1 MTAMTDA
8 ARSFT
13 ARLGLELPL
22 IQAPMA
28 GVQGVAMA
36 AAVSG
41 AGALGSLPGA
51 AMSPQA
57 LRDAVGE
64 MRRDGGLPV
73 NVNFF
78 CHAPPAADPAREAAW
93 RAALR
98 PYFEELGVSPAAIQ
112 NGPGRLP
119 FNEEA
124 VAVVEALR
132 PEVVSFHFGLPPAPL
147 LERVRRAGAQVWSSA
162 TTVAEARWLAAHG
175 VDAIIAQG
183 VEAGGHRGVFLPEGQ
198 PIDLSGQLRTM
209 ALLPAILEAV
219 RVPVIAAGGIVDADG
234 VAAALRMGACAA
246 QVGTAF
252 LLCPEATTTAVH
264 RAALQSDAARDTALT
279 NLFTG
284 RPARGIV
291 NRLMRELGPLSEVA
305 PAFPTAVN
313 ALAPLRAAAEQA
325 GSGDFSPL
333 WSGQD
338 VSGCRAIPAA
348 QLVKQLAAKL

>member
-1 MTAMTDA
+1 MHDSAA

-36 AAVSG
+36 AAVSD

-64 MRRDGGLPV
+64 MRRDRGLPV
-73 NVNFF
+73 NLNFF
-78 CHAPPAADPAREAAW
+78 CHAQPAPDPAREAAW

-98 PYFEELGVSPAAIQ
+98 PYFEELGVAPSAIQ
-112 NGPGRLP
+112 NGLGRLP
-119 FNEEA
+119 FDEQA

-132 PEVVSFHFGLPPAPL
+132 PAVVSFHFGLPPAPL

-198 PIDLSGQLRTM
+198 PIDLGGQLRTM
-209 ALLPAILEAV
+209 ALLPSILEAV

-234 VAAALRMGACAA
+234 VAAALRMGASAA

-252 LLCPEATTTAVH
+252 LLCPEATTSAVH
-264 RAALQSDAARDTALT
+264 RAALQSDAARHTALT

-291 NRLMRELGPLSEVA
+291 NRLMRELGPLSDVA

-313 ALAPLRAAAEQA
+313 ALAPLRAAAERG

-333 WSGQD
+333 WAGQD

-348 QLVKQLAAKL
+348 QLVRQLAAKL

>member
-1 MTAMTDA
+1 MTESTAA

-36 AAVSG
+36 AAVSD

-64 MRRDGGLPV
+64 MRRDRGLPV
-73 NVNFF
+73 NLNFF
-78 CHAPPAADPAREAAW
+78 CHAQPAPDPAREAAW

-98 PYFEELGVSPAAIQ
+98 PYFEELGVAPSAIQ
-112 NGPGRLP
+112 NGLGRLP
-119 FNEEA
+119 FDEQA

-132 PEVVSFHFGLPPAPL
+132 PAVVSFHFGLPPAPL

-198 PIDLSGQLRTM
+198 PIDLGGQLRTM
-209 ALLPAILEAV
+209 ALLPSILEAV

-234 VAAALRMGACAA
+234 VAAALRMGASAA

-252 LLCPEATTTAVH
+252 LLCPEATTSAVH
-264 RAALQSDAARDTALT
+264 RAALQSDAARHTALT

-291 NRLMRELGPLSEVA
+291 NRLMRELGPLSDVA

-313 ALAPLRAAAEQA
+313 ALAPLRAAAERG

-333 WSGQD
+333 WAGQD

-348 QLVKQLAAKL
+348 QLVRQLAAKL

>member
-1 MTAMTDA
+1 MTLTDA

-28 GVQGVAMA
+28 GVQGGAMA
-36 AAVSG
+36 TAVSG

-51 AMSPQA
+51 AMAPQA
-57 LRDAVGE
+57 LREAVGE
-64 MRRDGGLPV
+64 MRKLGGSAV
-73 NVNFF
+73 NLNFF
-78 CHAPPAADPAREAAW
+78 CHAVPAPDPAREAAW
-93 RAALR
+93 REALR
-98 PYFEELGVSPAAIQ
+98 PYFDELGVSPSAIQ

-119 FNEEA
+119 FDNA
-124 VAVVEALR
+124 AAAVVEELR
-132 PEVVSFHFGLPPAPL
+132 PAVVSFHFGLPPAAL
-147 LERVRRAGAQVWSSA
+147 LERVRRTGAQVWSSA

-198 PIDLSGQLRTM
+198 PVDLSGQLRM
-209 ALLPAILEAV
+209 LPLLTGILEAV

-234 VAAALRMGACAA
+234 VAMALRMGASAA

-252 LLCPEATTTAVH
+252 LLCDEATTSAVH
-264 RAALQSDAARDTALT
+264 RAALQSEAARVTALT
-279 NLFTG
+279 NVFTG

-291 NRLMRELGPLSEVA
+291 NRLMRDLGPISALA

-325 GSGDFSPL
+325 GRGDFSPL

-338 VSGCRAIPAA
+338 ASGCRAIPAA
-348 QLVKQLAAKL
+348 RLVKQLVAKL